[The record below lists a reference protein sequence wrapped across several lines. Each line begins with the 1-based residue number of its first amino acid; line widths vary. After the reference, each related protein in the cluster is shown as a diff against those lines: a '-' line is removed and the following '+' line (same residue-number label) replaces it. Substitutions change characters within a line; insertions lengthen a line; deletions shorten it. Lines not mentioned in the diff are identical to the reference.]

1 MANEELLLQVNP
13 VFLTAKGCIG
23 LMAGAGIEDAQKLMP
38 YIDMSA
44 LSSDKTSDT
53 PAEVARAY
61 SVNVEVRY
69 NYSNLTAFAS
79 GCDVIVDLPCG
90 YAPRA
95 LAAARAG
102 KQYYGF
108 DLPAVINEMAPAVE
122 RSHQRK
128 KRSTYTL
135 LP

>member
-1 MANEELLLQVNP
+1 MDNNELLMQVNP

-44 LSSDKTSDT
+44 LTNVKDNNKT
-53 PAEVARAY
+53 PPELLRAY

-69 NYSNLTAFAS
+69 NYSNLTAFTS

-122 RSHQRK
+122 K
-128 KRSTYTL
+128 VATEEEK
-135 LP
+135 